1 MYNPRV
7 LGMSAGNVVQAPV
20 DKLANE
26 LTQRLAAKTQVPGQ
40 QPGMQQAQP
49 PATQASNPSSMVAPL
64 QGNSTSTT
72 PTGGLPS
79 LNYNHPS
86 RGSTTLPQGLPNGVT
101 QAPQASRWQGQDP
114 PKQDMVSSGG
124 GGWSQTMHAPNVTQ
138 GQTIA
143 PVGGTITPWQHPV
156 VPYAN
161 SPSTVKP
168 DQTGMDANNGALG
181 QGGSAY
187 GESSGKGQQGH
198 QKKQQQQQG
207 GGTQQQ
213 QQQGQ
218 ETPPPDSLGMFYGQ
232 ADTSGRLTPAQ
243 LKAMYLDGKL
253 QSATL
258 DSGEQGYYDPATHT
272 TYNSKG
278 EPVIDKKGYSEDG
291 TPYFG
296 DVTDPANFYSALDGN
311 GNPIRGPHGEQ
322 ISRNPDNG
330 VLSYYDTTTK
340 GYVRVGPDGVPVD
353 LKTGAPI
360 PGANAA
366 NNEKPAPTNPM
377 QSVVDYYNNNPPPQ
391 FNQQAIDDQVNAAK
405 QQRAIQGGQDSR
417 SLMALAANSGTNPD
431 AAQANLGQMSAETNA
446 QGAASDAKL
455 RMQGELTKLQQE
467 TKWYDDK
474 ANALRLQA
482 AAETDKSAQASMFI
496 MAQMAASAAASRQ
509 EDMMK
514 MQIELSKPSVGEMIG
529 GGFLGLLT
537 GGLSSGLGRL
547 IGGFG
552 SSGGG
557 GGMGKGSGK

>member
-40 QPGMQQAQP
+40 QPGMQQTQA

-101 QAPQASRWQGQDP
+101 QAPQASRWQGQEP

-124 GGWSQTMHAPNVTQ
+124 GGWSQTMHAPNTTQ

-198 QKKQQQQQG
+198 QKKQQQQ

-213 QQQGQ
+213 QQEQ
-218 ETPPPDSLGMFYGQ
+218 ENGAVIASASVDANSATYRVSGAGKADGSTKPEGTSAQTHGITLDDGTPGWYDPVSNTTYR
-232 ADTSGRLTPAQ
+232 S
-243 LKAMYLDGKL
+243 DGKGG
-253 QSATL
+253 ATIV
-258 DSGEQGYYDPATHT
+258 T
-272 TYNSKG
+272 
-278 EPVIDKKGYSEDG
+278 DKKGYREDG
-291 TPYFG
+291 TPYVG
-296 DVTDPANFYSALDGN
+296 DPTNPANFYNALDGN
-311 GNPIRGPHGEQ
+311 GNPIRGPNGEQ
-322 ISRNPDNG
+322 ITRNPDNG
-330 VLSYYDTTTK
+330 ALFYYDK
-340 GYVRVGPDGVPVD
+340 NGRGYVRVGPDGVEVD
-353 LKTGAPI
+353 NKTGAPI
-360 PGANAA
+360 QGAIAA
-366 NNEKPAPTNPM
+366 NNAKPDPANPM

-537 GGLSSGLGRL
+537 GGLSGGLGRIL
-547 IGGFG
+547 GGL
-552 SSGGG
+552 GGD
-557 GGMGKGSGK
+557 